1 MSSEPGSFLPYGR
14 QTITE
19 ADIAA
24 VVEVL
29 RSPFLTQG
37 PVVPA
42 FEQAVADQVGA
53 RHGVAVNSATSAL
66 HLACLALGLG
76 PGDRLWTS
84 PITFVASANCGRYCG
99 AAVDFVDIEPRTG
112 LMSVAALEAKLEQ
125 AERDGTLPR
134 VVVPVHLTGSSC
146 AMAAIGTLAER
157 YGFAVLEDAS
167 HAIGGCY
174 QGQPVGNCRHSAITV
189 FSFHPVKIITT
200 GEGGLAT
207 TNDPLLAQRMAE
219 LRSHGIVR
227 EADRFERPAAGSWVY
242 EQQQL
247 GFNYR
252 MTDIQAALG
261 LSQLQRL
268 DEIVAER
275 NRQLQRYRELLAGL
289 PVELLEVPEDVL
301 SSVHL
306 AVIRLQQASA
316 EQHRQVFAG
325 LRADGI
331 GVQLHYS
338 PVHLQPYYRRL
349 GFGEGQCPEAE
360 AYARSAISLPLFPGL
375 TSDDQQRV
383 AAVLAEQQESV
394 ALELAA

>member
-1 MSSEPGSFLPYGR
+1 MTIDSRSFLPYGR
-14 QTITE
+14 QSISE

-37 PVVPA
+37 PAVTA
-42 FEQAVADQVGA
+42 FEQAVAAKVGA
-53 RHGVAVNSATSAL
+53 CHGVAVNSATSAL
-66 HLACLALGLG
+66 HLACLALDLG

-99 AAVDFVDIEPRTG
+99 ASVDFVDIEPATG
-112 LMSVAALEAKLEQ
+112 LMSTSALAAKLEL
-125 AERDGTLPR
+125 AEREGSLPK

-146 AMAAIGTLAER
+146 DMAAIGVLAER

-167 HAIGGCY
+167 HAIGSCY
-174 QGQPVGNCRHSAITV
+174 QGEPVGNCRYSAITV

-207 TNDPLLAQRMAE
+207 TNNPDFAQCMSE

-227 EADRFERPAAGSWVY
+227 EAERFHQPAAGPWVY

-252 MTDIQAALG
+252 ITDLQAALG

-268 DEIVAER
+268 DEIVVER
-275 NRQLQRYRELLAGL
+275 NSQLQRYRELLADL
-289 PVELLEVPEDVL
+289 PVQLLEVPKDVL

-306 AVIRLQQASA
+306 AVIRLQQISA
-316 EQHRQVFAG
+316 DHHRQVFEG
-325 LRADGI
+325 MRAAGI

-338 PVHLQPYYRRL
+338 PVHLQPYYRDL
-349 GFGEGQCPEAE
+349 GFEEGQFPEAE
-360 AYARSAISLPLFPGL
+360 AYASSAISLPLYPGL
-375 TSDDQQRV
+375 TPLDQQRV
-383 AAVLAEQQESV
+383 CATLDEQLQAVAAQLVV
-394 ALELAA
+394 

>member
-1 MSSEPGSFLPYGR
+1 MSSEPKPFIPYGR

-37 PVVPA
+37 PTVPV
-42 FEQAVADQVGA
+42 FEQAVAAKVGA
-53 RHGVAVNSATSAL
+53 RYGVAVNSATSAL
-66 HLACLALGLG
+66 HIACLALGLG
-76 PGDRLWTS
+76 PGDQLWTS
-84 PITFVASANCGRYCG
+84 PITFVASANCALYCG
-99 AAVDFVDIEPRTG
+99 ATVDFVDIEPATG
-112 LMSVAALEAKLEQ
+112 LIRIEALTFKLKQ
-125 AERDGTLPR
+125 AERTGTLPK

-146 AMAAIGTLAER
+146 DMAAIGALAER

-167 HAIGGCY
+167 HAIGGRY
-174 QGQPVGNCRHSAITV
+174 RGEPVGNCCYSAITV

-200 GEGGLAT
+200 GEGGLST
-207 TNDPLLAQRMAE
+207 TNDPLLAQRMTG

-227 EADRFERPAAGSWVY
+227 EAERFEQEAAGPWAY

-252 MTDIQAALG
+252 LTDIQAALG

-275 NRQLQRYRELLAGL
+275 NRQLQRYRELLADL
-289 PVELLEVPEDVL
+289 PVQLLEVPEEVL

-316 EQHRQVFAG
+316 QEHRQVFEG
-325 LRADGI
+325 LRAAGI
-331 GVQLHYS
+331 GVQMHYS
-338 PVHLQPYYRRL
+338 PVHLQPYYRHM
-349 GFGEGQCPEAE
+349 GFKEGDFPGAE
-360 AYARSAISLPLFPGL
+360 AYASSAISLPLFPGL
-375 TSDDQQRV
+375 K
-383 AAVLAEQQESV
+383 LLEQQYVHEV
-394 ALELAA
+394 MLNLLI

>member
-1 MSSEPGSFLPYGR
+1 MISEPTAYIPYGR

-19 ADIAA
+19 ADIAS

-37 PVVPA
+37 PA
-42 FEQAVADQVGA
+42 ISSFEQAVAAKVRVDHA
-53 RHGVAVNSATSAL
+53 VAVNSATSAL
-66 HLACLALGLG
+66 HIACIALGLG
-76 PGDRLWTS
+76 PRDRLWTS

-99 AAVDFVDIEPRTG
+99 ADVDFVDIEPSTG
-112 LMSVAALEAKLEQ
+112 LMSVPALAAKLEQ
-125 AERDGTLPR
+125 ADREGALPK

-146 AMAAIGTLAER
+146 DMAAIGSLADR

-167 HAIGGCY
+167 HAIGGSFR
-174 QGQPVGNCRHSAITV
+174 GEPVGSCRHSSITV

-207 TNDPLLAQRMAE
+207 TNDPVLAQRMVE

-227 EADRFERPAAGSWVY
+227 EVELFSRPPAGPWAY

-252 MTDIQAALG
+252 ITDIQAALG

-268 DEIVAER
+268 DSIIAER
-275 NRQLQRYRELLAGL
+275 NRQLQYYRNLLVDIPA
-289 PVELLEVPEDVL
+289 VLLEVPEGVV

-306 AVIRLQQASA
+306 AVLRLQQANA
-316 EQHRQVFAG
+316 EQHRQLFQG
-325 LRADGI
+325 LRAAKI

-338 PVHLQPYYRRL
+338 PVHLQPYYRSL
-349 GFGEGQCPEAE
+349 GFREGDFPEAE
-360 AYARSAISLPLFPGL
+360 AYATNAISLPLFPGL
-375 TSDDQQRV
+375 QNGDQQLV
-383 AAVLAEQQESV
+383 VHTLASLMAA
-394 ALELAA
+394 

>member
-1 MSSEPGSFLPYGR
+1 MSSEQKPFLPYGR

-19 ADIAA
+19 ADITA

-37 PVVPA
+37 PTVLA
-42 FEQAVADQVGA
+42 FEQAVAAKVGA
-53 RHGVAVNSATSAL
+53 CHGVAVNSATSAL
-66 HLACLALGLG
+66 HIACLALGLRA
-76 PGDRLWTS
+76 GDRLWTS

-99 AAVDFVDIEPRTG
+99 ATVDFVDIEPATG
-112 LMSVAALEAKLEQ
+112 LMSMEALQTKLEQ
-125 AERDGTLPR
+125 AERTGTLPK

-146 AMAAIGTLAER
+146 DMAAIGALAQR

-167 HAIGGCY
+167 HAIGGRY
-174 QGQPVGNCRHSAITV
+174 QGEPVGNCRHSAITV

-207 TNDPLLAQRMAE
+207 TNDPVLAQRMAE

-227 EADRFERPAAGSWVY
+227 EAERFERSAAGPWMY

-252 MTDIQAALG
+252 ITDIQAALG
-261 LSQLQRL
+261 LSQLERL

-275 NRQLQRYRELLAGL
+275 NRQLHHYRELLADL
-289 PVELLEVPEDVL
+289 PLQLLEVPEGVL

-306 AVIRLQQASA
+306 AVIRLQQASTQ
-316 EQHRQVFAG
+316 EHRKVFEG
-325 LRADGI
+325 LRAAGI

-338 PVHLQPYYRRL
+338 PVHLQPYYRQL
-349 GFGEGQCPEAE
+349 GFKEGNFPEAE
-360 AYARSAISLPLFPGL
+360 GYASSAISLPLYPGL
-375 TSDDQQRV
+375 QVDDQQRV
-383 AAVLAEQQESV
+383 ANTLST
-394 ALELAA
+394 LLSP

>member
-1 MSSEPGSFLPYGR
+1 MSSNQSALIPYGR
-14 QTITE
+14 QSITE

-37 PVVPA
+37 PAVDA
-42 FEQAVADQVGA
+42 FEQAVAGKVGA

-66 HLACLALGLG
+66 HIACVALGLG

-99 AAVDFVDIEPRTG
+99 ADVDFVDIDPATG
-112 LMSVAALEAKLEQ
+112 LMSVRALQSKLQQ
-125 AERDGTLPR
+125 AERDGTLPK

-146 AMAAIGTLAER
+146 DMAAIGALAEL
-157 YGFAVLEDAS
+157 YGFAVVEDAS
-167 HAIGGCY
+167 HAIGGHY
-174 QGQPVGNCRHSAITV
+174 RDDPVGNCRHSSITV

-207 TNDPLLAQRMAE
+207 TNDPVLAQRMSE
-219 LRSHGIVR
+219 LRSHGLVR
-227 EADRFERPAAGSWVY
+227 EPERYERPAAGPWVY

-252 MTDIQAALG
+252 ITDIQAALG
-261 LSQLQRL
+261 LSQLDRL
-268 DEIVAER
+268 EVIIAER
-275 NRQLQRYRELLAGL
+275 NHQLQRYRELLADL
-289 PVELLEVPEDVL
+289 PVKLLEVPRDVQ

-306 AVIRLQQASA
+306 AVIRLKQANA
-316 EQHRQVFAG
+316 DEHLQVFKG
-325 LRADGI
+325 LREAGI

-338 PVHLQPYYRRL
+338 PVHLQPFYRHL
-349 GFGEGQCPEAE
+349 GFKEGQFPEAE
-360 AYARSAISLPLFPGL
+360 AYASNAISLPIYPGL
-375 TSDDQQRV
+375 QETDQQRV
-383 AAVLAEQQESV
+383 VAALNSLLQV
-394 ALELAA
+394 A